1 MVLAGS
7 IFLAFSLGTSA
18 LAIAAGIAGIAKKDE
33 NYLILSR
40 QAVYLHFLTLA
51 FAMLVLIYLLVLPD
65 LSVIYVVQNVNHALP
80 LFYKITAVWAGQAG
94 SMLFWNFLL
103 ALFSVL
109 AVNHVQRKEPVLVPY
124 MILILMATSMF
135 FSILGNFT
143 ETSDPFVLWHQNG
156 VPLAANDGRGL
167 NPLLQHWAM
176 TIHPPILLTGYV
188 AFAVPFSIA
197 MAALMS
203 GRMNLNWTRLVRRWT
218 LFSWFSLGT
227 GIMLGSKWAY
237 EELGWGGYWAWDPV
251 ENASLMPW
259 LTGTAFLH
267 SILVQ
272 EKRGMLKVWNMVLVS
287 ISFLMC
293 IFGTFLT
300 RSGVVSSVHA
310 FADSNLGPFFVA
322 YMVLVICFSV
332 YYIVT
337 NLQRL
342 RSDRPI
348 NSFISR
354 EAGFLFNN
362 VLLVVMLFT
371 VIWGTMYPAF
381 TEFFFHERVSV
392 SAIWF
397 NKFMAPLGLIL
408 MFLTG
413 AGPLLAWR
421 TTAPETLLKNFFW
434 PLVAG
439 LVTALAFFTVRYFIA
454 ANAGEAV
461 EWHRM
466 AGLAF
471 SLCAF
476 VVAGVVD
483 EWIRTTVTRKRF
495 TGENVFIAFLLIFF
509 QNKRRYLG
517 YAVHL
522 GLAILFVG
530 FTGKSFTTETKMT
543 LGSGEAEYFNGY
555 MIKVNSLQQIQV
567 PPGTQDVPLYVSKAA
582 AIQVY
587 KDNRLVGDTLTEV
600 RTYPM
605 FSFQTG
611 QYDRTQDTSEPGI
624 LSTPL
629 EDIYVQLGGVA
640 EDGRA
645 IIQVWIN
652 PLVGWV
658 WFGFYFYTL
667 MILVLLLPIGEGRTI
682 RLFQRDYPVA
692 PGRAA

>member
-1 MVLAGS
+1 MAT
-7 IFLAFSLGTSA
+7 AA
-18 LAIAAGIAGIAKKDE
+18 LAIVAGIAGILRKDE

-40 QAVYLHFLTLA
+40 QAVYLHFITIT
-51 FAMLVLIYLLVLPD
+51 FSILVLIYLIVLPD
-65 LSVIYVVQNVNHALP
+65 LSVIYVMNHVNRALP
-80 LFYKITAVWAGQAG
+80 LFYKVTAVWAGQAG
-94 SMLFWNFLL
+94 SLLFWNFLL

-109 AVNHVQRKEPVLVPY
+109 AINHVQKKEPILVPN
-124 MILILMATSMF
+124 MILVLMSISLF
-135 FSILGNFT
+135 FSLMGNFS
-143 ETSDPFVLWHQNG
+143 ETSDPFIVLRNDG
-156 VPLAANDGRGL
+156 EPFAVPDGRGL

-176 TIHPPILLTGYV
+176 TIHPPILLIGYV
-188 AFAVPFSIA
+188 AFSIPFAIA
-197 MAALMS
+197 MASLMT

-227 GIMLGSKWAY
+227 GIMLGGKWAY

-287 ISFLMC
+287 LSFLMC

-322 YMVLVICFSV
+322 FMLIIVAFSAYNIVI
-332 YYIVT
+332 
-337 NLQRL
+337 NLKRL

-348 NSFISR
+348 NSFVSR

-362 VLLVVMLFT
+362 VLFVVMLFT

-381 TEFFFHERVSV
+381 TEFFYNERVSV
-392 SAIWF
+392 SAVWF

-421 TTAPETLLKNFFW
+421 KTAAKTLVKNFTW
-434 PLVAG
+434 P
-439 LVTALAFFTVRYFIA
+439 IA
-454 ANAGEAV
+454 AGVSTMALFLAARYVLNGESGEEIRWA
-461 EWHRM
+461 

-471 SLCAF
+471 GLCVF
-476 VVAGVVD
+476 VVSGILE
-483 EWIRTTVTRKRF
+483 EWIKTTATRRRVTK
-495 TGENVFIAFLLIFF
+495 ENPLTAFLMIFF

-522 GLAILFVG
+522 GLAIMFAG
-530 FTGKSFTTETKMT
+530 FTGKSFSTETKVS
-543 LGSGEAEYFNGY
+543 LRSGEAEYFNGY
-555 MIKVNSLQQIQV
+555 MLEAEDMGQRQYPADAKEI
-567 PPGTQDVPLYVSKAA
+567 PLYYSNYVKVK
-582 AIQVY
+582 VY
-587 KDNRLVGDTLTEV
+587 RDNKLLGNTMTEV
-600 RTYPM
+600 RTYPTYNM
-605 FSFQTG
+605 QTG
-611 QYDRTQDTSEPGI
+611 RYDNTQDTSEPGI
-624 LSTPL
+624 VSTFFN
-629 EDIYVQLGGVA
+629 DIYVQLGGVG

-645 IIQVWIN
+645 IIQVWMN
-652 PLVGWV
+652 PLVTWV
-658 WFGFYFYTL
+658 WIGFYFYTIV
-667 MILVLLLPIGEGRTI
+667 ILVLLLPIGERKTLRI
-682 RLFQRDYPVA
+682 FQKEVTVQPTV
-692 PGRAA
+692 G